1 MFYEEKV
8 INGITYCRS
17 TPTGEWRIKPKYP
30 STGEHLETDEIVD
43 LQRQVHFWKQA
54 CDDAHNL
61 GAERLKVATDALE
74 HAEAFV
80 NANVIG
86 NGSGVSCLA
95 HIRRALETLA

>member
-1 MFYEEKV
+1 MRLTEDQIDEAIAAHVDPIATYRRLHNFARAIEEEA
-8 INGITYCRS
+8 NA
-17 TPTGEWRIKPKYP
+17 E
-30 STGEHLETDEIVD
+30 LE
-43 LQRQVHFWKQA
+43 RQVHFWKQA